1 MDLFALCV
9 SFELYIILTKLSTY
23 FSNFNP
29 PQTPDVAKLIS
40 EEWRNM
46 AADERAKWDEKAR
59 LDRERYEV
67 EKSMYKGPW
76 KVPASQKSKVKA
88 RRTDADA
95 PKRPMS
101 SFLSYSNSKRAALR
115 KTNPYL
121 TNGDMSKM
129 LAKMWR
135 EAPDEEKREHIER
148 EERLRE
154 IYLKDMAAWRE
165 RTEKEQNEIREKRE
179 EAALRFIDKRDKG
192 IADDSDLM
200 DEEAWGDN
208 YKVGGAEESQQNNGD
223 PQNPAPTSTETG
235 SYYAHYPPHAAHS
248 QEPAAAQPP
257 PYYGYYYPA
266 VLPYQYPPQLHA
278 PPPAAAS
285 AATDGAKTEPQEGT
299 AAAAT
304 PQQPPP
310 HYNPYMYC
318 GPPPPL
324 QENGNREGP
333 PVPAPAAPYGHYYG
347 YYYYGQVPQQPGAP
361 PMQKGGD
368 QMPAVEPMVEEKFKV
383 EK

>member
-1 MDLFALCV
+1 
-9 SFELYIILTKLSTY
+9 
-23 FSNFNP
+23 
-29 PQTPDVAKLIS
+29 
-40 EEWRNM
+40 M

-101 SFLSYSNSKRAALR
+101 AFLSYSNSKRAALR
-115 KTNPYL
+115 KTNPRL

-165 RTEKEQNEIREKRE
+165 RTKKEQNEIREKRE

-223 PQNPAPTSTETG
+223 PQHHPAPTSAETG
-235 SYYAHYPPHAAHS
+235 SCYAHYPPHAAHS
-248 QEPAAAQPP
+248 HAQPP

-278 PPPAAAS
+278 PPPAAE
-285 AATDGAKTEPQEGT
+285 AATDGAKTEPQKGT
-299 AAAAT
+299 AATTT

-347 YYYYGQVPQQPGAP
+347 YYYYGQVPGAP
-361 PMQKGGD
+361 PMPQGQAD
-368 QMPAVEPMVEEKFKV
+368 PTPIAEEKMKV

>member
-1 MDLFALCV
+1 
-9 SFELYIILTKLSTY
+9 
-23 FSNFNP
+23 
-29 PQTPDVAKLIS
+29 
-40 EEWRNM
+40 M
-46 AADERAKWDEKAR
+46 AAEERAKWDEKAR

-76 KVPASQKSKVKA
+76 KVPANQKSKVKA
-88 RRTDADA
+88 RRTDSDA

-115 KTNPYL
+115 KANPYL

-165 RTEKEQNEIREKRE
+165 RTKKEQNEIREKRE
-179 EAALRFIDKRDKG
+179 EAALRFIDKREKG
-192 IADDSDLM
+192 IADDSDLK

-208 YKVGGAEESQQNNGD
+208 YKVGGGDESQQNGD
-223 PQNPAPTSTETG
+223 PHHPARTFAETG
-235 SYYAHYPPHAAHS
+235 SYYDHFPPHAAQSHEHADAQTS
-248 QEPAAAQPP
+248 Q
-257 PYYGYYYPA
+257 YYGYYYPA
-266 VLPYQYPPQLHA
+266 GVPYQYPPPPQYA
-278 PPPAAAS
+278 PPPAAE
-285 AATDGAKTEPQEGT
+285 AATDAKTEPQEGT
-299 AAAAT
+299 TAAAA

-310 HYNPYMYC
+310 YYNPYMYC

-324 QENGNREGP
+324 QDNDNREGP

-347 YYYYGQVPQQPGAP
+347 YYYYGQVPQQPRGP
-361 PMQKGGD
+361 PMPQGQADPK
-368 QMPAVEPMVEEKFKV
+368 PAVEEPMVEEKIKV
-383 EK
+383 EKS

>member
-1 MDLFALCV
+1 
-9 SFELYIILTKLSTY
+9 
-23 FSNFNP
+23 
-29 PQTPDVAKLIS
+29 
-40 EEWRNM
+40 M
-46 AADERAKWDEKAR
+46 AANERAKWDEKAR

-165 RTEKEQNEIREKRE
+165 RTKKEQNEIREKRE

-192 IADDSDLM
+192 IADDSDLK

-208 YKVGGAEESQQNNGD
+208 YKVEGGDESQQNGD
-223 PQNPAPTSTETG
+223 PQHPATTTAEAG
-235 SYYAHYPPHAAHS
+235 SYYAHYPPHVAYS
-248 QEPAAAQPP
+248 QDHAAAPP
-257 PYYGYYYPA
+257 PQYYGYYYPA
-266 VLPYQYPPQLHA
+266 VVPYQYPPQPRV
-278 PPPAAAS
+278 PPPAAE
-285 AATDGAKTEPQEGT
+285 AATDVKTEPREDT
-299 AAAAT
+299 AAAAAA

-324 QENGNREGP
+324 QENGSREGP
-333 PVPAPAAPYGHYYG
+333 HVPALAAPYGHYYS

-361 PMQKGGD
+361 PMPQRQAD
-368 QMPAVEPMVEEKFKV
+368 PTPAAEPMAEEEIKV
-383 EK
+383 EKP

>member
-1 MDLFALCV
+1 
-9 SFELYIILTKLSTY
+9 
-23 FSNFNP
+23 
-29 PQTPDVAKLIS
+29 
-40 EEWRNM
+40 M

-101 SFLSYSNSKRAALR
+101 AFLSYSNSKRAALR
-115 KTNPYL
+115 KTNPRL

-135 EAPDEEKREHIER
+135 EAPEEEKREHIER

-165 RTEKEQNEIREKRE
+165 RTKKEQNEIREKRE

-266 VLPYQYPPQLHA
+266 VLPYQNPPQPHA
-278 PPPAAAS
+278 PPPAAE
-285 AATDGAKTEPQEGT
+285 AATDGAKIEPQEGT

-304 PQQPPP
+304 PQQPPL

>member
-1 MDLFALCV
+1 
-9 SFELYIILTKLSTY
+9 
-23 FSNFNP
+23 
-29 PQTPDVAKLIS
+29 
-40 EEWRNM
+40 M

-115 KTNPYL
+115 RANPYL

-165 RTEKEQNEIREKRE
+165 RTKKEQNEIREKRE

-192 IADDSDLM
+192 IADDSDLK

-208 YKVGGAEESQQNNGD
+208 YKVGGCDESQQNGD
-223 PQNPAPTSTETG
+223 PQHPATTTAEAG
-235 SYYAHYPPHAAHS
+235 SYYAHYPPHAAFS
-248 QEPAAAQPP
+248 QDHAAAPP
-257 PYYGYYYPA
+257 PQYYGYYYPA
-266 VLPYQYPPQLHA
+266 VVPYQYPPQPHV
-278 PPPAAAS
+278 PPPAAE
-285 AATDGAKTEPQEGT
+285 AATDVKSEPREDT
-299 AAAAT
+299 AAAAAA

-310 HYNPYMYC
+310 YYNPYMYC

-324 QENGNREGP
+324 QENDSREGP
-333 PVPAPAAPYGHYYG
+333 PVPALAAPYAGHYYS

-361 PMQKGGD
+361 PMPQGQAD
-368 QMPAVEPMVEEKFKV
+368 PTPAVEPMAEEKIKV
-383 EK
+383 EKP